1 MNFLMLLMLT
11 INPATQ
17 SDSLFVASDSL
28 FNNSGIIDLGGR
40 DGWRF
45 HSGEH
50 LSVENTGTVFSI
62 ELPIN

>member
-28 FNNSGIIDLGGR
+28 FDSHALSCLGINIYHCTTQQLK
-40 DGWRF
+40 
-45 HSGEH
+45 
-50 LSVENTGTVFSI
+50 LI
-62 ELPIN
+62 K